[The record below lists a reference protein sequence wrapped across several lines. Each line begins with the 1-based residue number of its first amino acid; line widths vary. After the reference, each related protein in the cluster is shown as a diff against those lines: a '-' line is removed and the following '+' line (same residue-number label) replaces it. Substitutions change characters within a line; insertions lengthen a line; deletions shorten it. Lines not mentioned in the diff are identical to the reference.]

1 MASNLSH
8 ILALFLIIPFILF
21 STDLIGIQ
29 ETYTELE
36 NIATQVSFK
45 IQKIGYV
52 SDALV
57 AETYNSFHAYLESD
71 TNSKQDFGDLIEFNI
86 YKYYVGNFINGGQTL
101 VRIKRTVLIGYI
113 D

>member
-8 ILALFLIIPFILF
+8 ILALFLVIPFILF

-36 NIATQVSFK
+36 HIATQVSFK
-45 IQKIGYV
+45 IQKAGYI
-52 SDALV
+52 SDELID
-57 AETYNSFHAYLESD
+57 ETYLNFNVYLESD
-71 TNSKQDFGDLIEFNI
+71 TNSKQNFGDLIEFSI
-86 YKYYVGNFINGGQTL
+86 YKYYVGNFINGGETL
-101 VRIKRTVLIGYI
+101 VRIKRTVMIGYI

>member
-1 MASNLSH
+1 MASNLAH

-36 NIATQVSFK
+36 NVATQVSFK
-45 IQKIGYV
+45 IQKIGYI
-52 SDALV
+52 SDDLIN
-57 AETYNSFHAYLESD
+57 EIYQTFHAYLESE
-71 TNSKQDFGDLIEFNI
+71 TNSKQSFGDLIEFNI
-86 YKYYVGNFINGGQTL
+86 YKYYVGNFINDGKTL
-101 VRIKRTVLIGYI
+101 IRIKRTVLIGYI

>member
-8 ILALFLIIPFILF
+8 ILALFLVIPFILF

-45 IQKIGYV
+45 IQKAGCI
-52 SDALV
+52 SDELIN
-57 AETYNSFHAYLESD
+57 ETYLTFNAYLESD
-71 TNSKQDFGDLIEFNI
+71 TNSKQNFGDLVEFYI
-86 YKYYVGNFINGGQTL
+86 YKYYVGNFINGGETL
-101 VRIKRTVLIGYI
+101 VRIKRTVMIGYI

>member
-1 MASNLSH
+1 MSSNLSH

-36 NIATQVSFK
+36 NIATQVSFR

-52 SDALV
+52 SDNLV
-57 AETYNSFHAYLESD
+57 DEIYLNFHAHLESE
-71 TNSKQDFGDLIEFNI
+71 TNSKQNFGDLIEFQI
-86 YKYYVGNFINGGQTL
+86 YKYYVGNFINEGKTL

>member
-8 ILALFLIIPFILF
+8 ILGLFLIIPFILF

-45 IQKIGYV
+45 IQKAGYV
-52 SDALV
+52 SQELIE
-57 AETYNSFHAYLESD
+57 ETNKLFHAHLECD
-71 TNSKQDFGDLIEFNI
+71 TNSKVQC
-86 YKYYVGNFINGGQTL
+86 
-101 VRIKRTVLIGYI
+101 
-113 D
+113 

>member
-8 ILALFLIIPFILF
+8 ILGLFLIIPFILF
-21 STDLIGIQ
+21 SIDLIGIQ

-36 NIATQVSFK
+36 HLATQISFRV
-45 IQKIGYV
+45 QKEGYV
-52 SDALV
+52 SEQLINS
-57 AETYNSFHAYLESD
+57 TYQKYHVVLESE
-71 TNSKQDFGDLIEFNI
+71 TKSKQNFSEYVDFTV
-86 YKYYVGNFINGGQTL
+86 YKYYVGNFINDGQTL